1 MPFFVGFDCLT
12 YPGIDEMTWLK
23 ANTNLGWCG
32 FYLAPAPS
40 HSDSS
45 WRGSRSDLVA
55 LGWGLLPIYV
65 GQQTTGPGSHSVSG
79 AQGTLDG
86 GDAAALAAAAGFPN
100 GAKKKPTGQRQ
111 RKKGSPSKRSSTR
124 RPVR

>member
-1 MPFFVGFDCLT
+1 MPFFVGFDCLA

-55 LGWGLLPIYV
+55 LGWGILPIYV
-65 GQQTTGPGSHSVSG
+65 GQQTTGPGSHNVSG

-100 GAKKKPTGQRQ
+100 GAFLYLDIED
-111 RKKGSPSKRSSTR
+111 GS
-124 RPVR
+124 